1 MNIKA
6 RQAALFARLDELGI
20 STKTVAHEPAFT
32 VEESKHLRGEIPG
45 GHCKSLFLKAR
56 KGQLYLLVA
65 MEDTPINL
73 KNLSPHIG
81 EKGLSF
87 AKEELLV
94 DILGV
99 TPGSVTP
106 FALINDTSKQVKVLL
121 DDRMLTQGLLNYH
134 PLLNDASTSIS
145 PKDLQIFVKSC
156 GHAPTILSFDDIN
169 L

>member
-6 RQAALFARLDELGI
+6 RQTALFTKLDELGI
-20 STKTVAHEPAFT
+20 STHTVAHEPAFT
-32 VEESKHLRGEIPG
+32 VEESKHLRGAIPG

-65 MEDTPINL
+65 LEDTPLNL
-73 KNLSPHIG
+73 KKLSPHIG

-87 AKEELLV
+87 AKEELL
-94 DILGV
+94 IETLGV

-106 FALINDTSKQVKVLL
+106 FALINDADNQVKVLL
-121 DDRMLTQGLLNYH
+121 DDRMLAQDILNYH

-145 PKDLQIFVKSC
+145 PEDLQIFMKSC
-156 GHAPTILSFDDIN
+156 GHEPTILSFSVIN
-169 L
+169 H